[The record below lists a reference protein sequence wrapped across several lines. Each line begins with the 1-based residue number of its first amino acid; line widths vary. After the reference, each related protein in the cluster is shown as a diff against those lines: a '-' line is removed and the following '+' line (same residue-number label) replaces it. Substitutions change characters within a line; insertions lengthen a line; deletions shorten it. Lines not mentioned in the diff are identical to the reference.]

1 MTVISFTFDKYNVER
16 KKQLEVPINVENG
29 MNITDVREE
38 NIPLS
43 NGNKETVLRFH
54 YEYKV
59 DYKPNQAIIEIAGH
73 LIYLPPK
80 GDSKEILATWQ
91 KEKKLD
97 KEIMQQVM
105 NNILLRCQVKAL
117 ALGQDL
123 NLPPHIRLPSVTSGP
138 APKKEEKKK
147 AADYT
152 G

>member
-1 MTVISFTFDKYNVER
+1 MTVISFAFDKYNVER
-16 KKQLEVPINVENG
+16 KKPLEVPINVENG

-38 NIPLS
+38 EIPLS
-43 NGNKETVLRFH
+43 NGKKEKVLRFH

-59 DYKPNQAIIEIAGH
+59 DYKPNQAIIEIGGH

-80 GDSKEILATWQ
+80 GDAKEILENWQ
-91 KEKKLD
+91 KDKKLSQEVM
-97 KEIMQQVM
+97 KQVM

-117 ALGQDL
+117 ALGQDI
-123 NLPPHIRLPSVTSGP
+123 NLPPHIRLPTVSSGP

-147 AADYT
+147 ADYT

>member
-1 MTVISFTFDKYNVER
+1 MAVISFTFDKYNVER
-16 KKQLEVPINVENG
+16 KKPLEIPINVENG
-29 MNITDVREE
+29 MNIVDVREE
-38 NIPLS
+38 DIPLS
-43 NGNKETVLRFH
+43 NGNKEKVLRFH

-80 GDSKEILATWQ
+80 GDAKQILETWN

-97 KEIMQQVM
+97 KEVMQQVM

-117 ALGQDL
+117 ALGQDI
-123 NLPPHIRLPSVTSGP
+123 NLPPHIRLPTVTSAP
-138 APKKEEKKK
+138 APKEEDKKK
-147 AADYT
+147 ADYT